1 MQSLRMGV
9 AWLLSPTI
17 RRDGQV
23 EISRRLPGCQSASQC
38 PAQRRCRS
46 VLHVA
51 AGLDGG
57 RNFCRIWTRCRD
69 NRFPFTDGS
78 THRDRT
84 RLARASVLNR
94 GFELFGFSPSWRRF
108 GRRGSRTR
116 SFTTASATATGCVPS
131 GSSDSRCPFLPPCLG
146 WLESPLAAPVP
157 HCQALPFSSP
167 IQYLLGAPKQTTA
180 GDVERR
186 RQRWCRGASP
196 VIGDRESPDAGSQG

>member
-84 RLARASVLNR
+84 RIARAGVLNR
-94 GFELFGFSPSWRRF
+94 GFGLFGVSPSWRRF
-108 GRRGSRTR
+108 GGRGSRTR
-116 SFTTASATATGCVPS
+116 SFTTASATATGCVPQAVPTR
-131 GSSDSRCPFLPPCLG
+131 DL
-146 WLESPLAAPVP
+146 PVP
-157 HCQALPFSSP
+157 PSMPRVAGVPARRTGAALS
-167 IQYLLGAPKQTTA
+167 
-180 GDVERR
+180 
-186 RQRWCRGASP
+186 GASFQLAHP
-196 VIGDRESPDAGSQG
+196 VSLGRAEADDCGGCGAQTAKVVSRRISGDRR